1 MKSKMIVFAVFAF
14 TAVAVFGARKTGDS
28 INNAKSLM
36 SSQMATLVGEWD
48 TDEKE
53 TTDDGVCYFKKTLN
67 RGKAYTIWI
76 TGGNAEYID
85 LDVYTDPNYYE
96 DREDEPSA
104 GFDLVEFDGGKTKI
118 AYLYSEDWDSEDPAS
133 GRFIVELTG
142 DVGAST
148 TLHFQSGIVSFT
160 RTGTEESP
168 KSVSMANSW
177 KTLTANAI
185 EGGYYI
191 RSALKAGR
199 KYSVYTTRGTVAS
212 PLGIE
217 IDPDD
222 GGISVLADPSRTDG
236 KNEGWVVVPPVS
248 ATYTFLV
255 MTSDE
260 TQKFTFHYKSL
271 SPRKISA
278 HPSIPLLEEN
288 GYEASFIPGRIS
300 DNNTYY
306 DEIVDEHLC
315 RIHLAAGERWVFE
328 TTGAKTNLVMVAY
341 DSTGKVLGRNEASG
355 VGTSR
360 DTRLVVTPASAGLV
374 YVGVYNPELLVND
387 EPVGDP
393 ITLSARRAENLP
405 PADGWDPLDDVIAGA
420 SMMVPWPGTTNEMGV
435 IETTI
440 TNSYADAVALG
451 AVHGSHRLG
460 ANDHEDVFAI
470 NCVAN
475 QRYYL
480 RAVYKDETTALGLAA
495 KVFTMSGAKEVKV
508 ASTEDITYEDL
519 SFKAGTSGVYYI
531 RTWVNEGKGL
541 EYPDYLMYA
550 MVDVGTNDVG
560 LIRVDV
566 AGAQGTWTYN
576 KGSYPSGATI
586 VTAPADDMTVSF
598 AAVSGFVAPAS
609 QSVSVPAWNPGGV
622 PVLVTAK
629 YIDIYDTV
637 RTNKT
642 TKTVKGKKQTI
653 TTVYPAD
660 DTPQGAISIVPAVAA
675 ATARRTL
682 WQGDAADH
690 FVFSA
695 AAGVYYSFA
704 LDGDDN
710 ARLVV
715 SNAVDG
721 VLADV
726 VSADGREMEKRLL
739 PAGTTYVI
747 VVPDDPAAEGGAYT
761 LTYSKAATGL
771 VKFTADK
778 FNVKEGTEYA
788 SLTVVRTGT
797 EGAVRVKYA
806 TQAGTALPGTNYY
819 PVTDGVISWA
829 AGDKAKKTIKIRMVP
844 DLVGKWAASN
854 LTFSVVLYPVD
865 EYDLAANEY
874 LARTN
879 AQNTA
884 TVVRVEATAKK
895 PGTIQLASYGDGSID
910 DDPVA
915 NVKSPVVTGRAGDD
929 KFTLTFARSGG
940 SDGRVSV
947 KVSTATAKGD
957 TAKAGVDYVAK
968 TETLVWEDGD
978 AEPKQFEIEL
988 NESTGYAASKKFTL
1002 NMTAVK
1008 AATTPTLA
1016 AKKAS
1021 VIVRSEVVDQTA
1033 AEVASSVAA
1042 SSGAK
1047 LATKGTWFTDVESGA
1062 LRSAPQNGTLTYTL
1076 TGPGFF
1082 LCEPSLVAD
1091 AGEAEDSSADFT
1103 CQFNKEA
1110 PIDCADTNFNGR
1122 IARVIPSGK
1131 TTVTFKLSNVK
1142 GGAYA
1147 MFDPQDD
1154 GSPCLWVPFSKVAP
1168 MDPMNKAVVTNVTMF
1183 AWSVPEEL
1191 VDQDGIYCRV
1201 RFGTS
1206 SKPSEVV
1213 SNDYFTA
1220 GSVAFAGALE
1230 AGKIYYWA
1238 LDYAYTSETNLT
1250 AEQIAALDYKSGAN
1264 TWSFSML
1271 TPGAPITRVIDGDDA
1286 TGSSIADILSAGD
1299 TVTLLQGVKPD
1310 MMLGGV
1316 GDGEAGLS
1324 ADGVRLVGG
1333 VLPKGLSLSNGALK
1347 GVPTTPGTYTAL
1359 LQGFHDEVTETTK
1372 KVNGKKKTVTSHVYT
1387 YGTTLPVTF
1396 EVVPAG
1402 TSIGSFRGTLVED
1415 GDTFAFDARHLGNLT
1430 LSVTSA
1436 GKFTAKVAIG
1446 GITHTF
1452 TGTGYDEMLSY
1463 DETAEG
1469 VTRQLVV
1476 TLSNY
1481 TKINKK
1487 NYKEKNVLT
1496 LYMGDGP
1503 STNTI
1508 ALAEAVGRAELVM
1521 QVPNAKK
1528 TAVTPDILYTA
1539 TIYRN
1544 NGGSAVGNA
1553 AMADFAGYYT
1563 AALAPEGVS
1572 AADGVPVGNGY
1583 LLMTV
1588 AAANT
1593 VKITGVLANGTSVS
1607 CSSIGQLVG
1616 DDLDDPRGCV
1626 LKVPVYVGGSAYALG
1641 GVVEIATPT
1650 NSVGEATLPVVL
1662 PAAKLLWVKNA
1673 AAVTSRG
1680 GTGFAIS
1687 QAPTGGWYD
1696 KVVNLQ
1702 AYYLN
1707 REFAVQAAETG
1718 DDLPTAACA
1727 SGYEFR
1733 TESTP
1738 QELAMKFTGNAMT
1751 VASRKLVKH
1760 PTLGLYDFVGD
1771 VTTTSVNPWS
1781 VVLKFTRATGV
1792 VTGTFSA
1799 WEWKYRTVDG
1809 YMYPIA
1815 QKEIKKLAHKG
1826 VMLFSRDDSSDSPLD
1841 ANVLSA
1847 GFFLMPAT
1855 TSTKAKVVNAT
1866 WKASLP
1872 FNIVVTDES
1881 ERSWDEKD
1889 MSSETE

>member
-1 MKSKMIVFAVFAF
+1 MKSKMIVFAAFAF
-14 TAVAVFGARKTGDS
+14 AAAAVFGARRAGDS
-28 INNAKSLM
+28 INNAKSL
-36 SSQMATLVGEWD
+36 SGSQTATLVGEWD
-48 TDEKE
+48 PDEKE
-53 TTDDGVCYFKKTLN
+53 TTEDGVCYYKKTLS
-67 RGKAYTIWI
+67 RGKAYTVWI
-76 TGGNAEYID
+76 TGGSAEDID

-104 GFDLVEFDGGKTKI
+104 GFDIVDVDGGATKV
-118 AYLYSEDWDSEDPAS
+118 AYLYAEDWDNEDPAT

-142 DVGAST
+142 DLGAST

-199 KYSVYTTRGTVAS
+199 KYSVYTTRGTASS
-212 PLGIE
+212 PLGID

-222 GGISVLADPSRTDG
+222 GMSVLEDQSRTDG
-236 KNEGWVVVPPVS
+236 KNEGWVVIPPVS

-255 MTSDE
+255 TTSDE

-288 GYEASFIPGRIS
+288 NYAASFVPGRIA

-306 DEIVDEHLC
+306 DDIVDEHLC

-328 TTGAKTNLVMVAY
+328 TTGATTNQVMVAY
-341 DSTGKVLGRNEASG
+341 DSSGKVLGRNEASG
-355 VGTSR
+355 DGTK

-374 YVGVYNPELLVND
+374 YVGVYNPDLLVND
-387 EPVGDP
+387 EPVGNP
-393 ITLSARRAENLP
+393 ITLTARRAENLP
-405 PADGWDPLDDVIAGA
+405 PADGWDPVDDVIAGA
-420 SMMVPWPGTTNEMGV
+420 NMMVPWPDTTNETAT
-435 IETTI
+435 IETII
-440 TNSYADAVALG
+440 TNNYADAVALG
-451 AVHGSHRLG
+451 AVHGPHRLG
-460 ANDHEDVFAI
+460 ANDHEDIFAI

-480 RAVYKDETTALGLAA
+480 RAAYREETTSLGLAA
-495 KVFTMSGAKEVKV
+495 RVFTMSGAKEVKV
-508 ASTEDITYEDL
+508 ASTDDITDSDL
-519 SFKAGTSGVYYI
+519 SFKAGTSGVHYI
-531 RTWVNEGKGL
+531 RTWVKEGKGL
-541 EYPDYLMYA
+541 DYPDYLMYA

-560 LIRVDV
+560 FLSVDV
-566 AGAQGTWTYN
+566 AGAPGTWTYN

-586 VTAPADDMTVSF
+586 ATAPADNAVVSF

-609 QSVSVPAWNPGGV
+609 QPVSVPAWNPGDE
-622 PVLVTAK
+622 PVSVAAK

-653 TTVYPAD
+653 TTIYPAD

-675 ATARRTL
+675 ATAKRTL
-682 WQGDAADH
+682 WKGDAADH

-715 SNAVDG
+715 SNAVEG

-726 VSADGREMEKRLL
+726 VSEDGRDVVKRLL
-739 PAGTTYVI
+739 PAGSTYVI
-747 VVPDDPAAEGGAYT
+747 VVPGAPDAEGGAYT
-761 LTYSKAATGL
+761 LSYSKSAAAT

-788 SLTVVRTGT
+788 TLTVARAGT

-819 PVTDGVISWA
+819 PVTDGVLSWA
-829 AGDKAKKTIKIRMVP
+829 AGDKANKTIKIRMVP

-879 AQNTA
+879 ALSSA
-884 TVVRVEATAKK
+884 EVVRVEATAKK
-895 PGTIQLASYGDGSID
+895 PGTIQLAAYD
-910 DDPVA
+910 DDPVE
-915 NVKSPVVTGRAGDD
+915 NVKKPVVTGTAGDD

-940 SDGRVSV
+940 SDGKVSV

-957 TAKAGVDYVAK
+957 TAKANVDYVAK

-978 AEPKQFEIEL
+978 AEPKELEIEL
-988 NESTGYAASKKFTL
+988 NESTGYAATKKFTL

-1008 AATTPTLA
+1008 AATTPALA
-1016 AKKAS
+1016 AKAAT

-1033 AEVASSVAA
+1033 AEVAKSVAA
-1042 SSGAK
+1042 TGAK
-1047 LATKGTWFTDVESGA
+1047 LATKGTWFTDVQDGA
-1062 LRSAPQNGTLTYTL
+1062 LRSAPQAGTVTYTL

-1082 LCEPSLVAD
+1082 LCEPSLVVD

-1103 CQFNKEA
+1103 CRFNKEA
-1110 PIDCADTNFNGR
+1110 PIDCADESFDGM
-1122 IARVIPSGK
+1122 IARIIPAGK
-1131 TTVTFKLSNVK
+1131 TTVTFTLSNVK

-1147 MFDPQDD
+1147 TFTPQDD
-1154 GSPCLWVPFSKVAP
+1154 GSPCVWVPFSKVAP
-1168 MDPMNKAVVTNVTMF
+1168 SNPMNKAVVTNAATL
-1183 AWSVPEEL
+1183 AWTVPEEL

-1201 RFGTS
+1201 RFGAS
-1206 SKPSEVV
+1206 SKPAEVV
-1213 SNDYFTA
+1213 TNDDFTA
-1220 GSVAFAGALE
+1220 GAVALDAVLE
-1230 AGKIYYWA
+1230 AGKTYYWA
-1238 LDYAYTSETNLT
+1238 LDYAYSSETNLT
-1250 AEQIAALDYKSGAN
+1250 AEQIAELDYKAGAA
-1264 TWSFSML
+1264 TWSFSIVK
-1271 TPGAPITRVIDGDDA
+1271 PGAPITSVLDGDDA
-1286 TGSSIADILSAGD
+1286 TGSSIADILAAGD
-1299 TVTLLQGVKPD
+1299 SVTLLQGVRPD
-1310 MMLGGV
+1310 MQLGGE
-1316 GDGEAGLS
+1316 GEGADGLS
-1324 ADGVRLVGG
+1324 ADGFRLVGG
-1333 VLPKGLSLSNGALK
+1333 SLPKGLTLSNGALK

-1359 LQGFHDEVTETTK
+1359 LQGFHDEVTKTTK
-1372 KVNGKKKTVTSHVYT
+1372 KVNGKKKTVTTHAYT

-1402 TSIGSFRGTLVED
+1402 TSVGSFRGTLVED
-1415 GDTFAFDARHLGNLT
+1415 GDTFALDARHLGNLT

-1446 GITHTF
+1446 GVTHTF
-1452 TGTGYDEMLSY
+1452 TGTGYDEVLSY

-1469 VTRQLVV
+1469 VTRQLAV

-1487 NYKEKNVLT
+1487 NCKEKNTLT

-1503 STNTI
+1503 STNAI
-1508 ALAEAVGRAELVM
+1508 ALAESVGRAELIM

-1544 NGGSAVGNA
+1544 NGGSAEGKA

-1593 VKITGVLANGTSVS
+1593 VKITGVLANGTSIS
-1607 CSSIGQLVG
+1607 CTTIGQLVG

-1626 LKVPVYVGGSAYALG
+1626 LKIPVYVGNSAHALG
-1641 GVVEIATPT
+1641 GVVEIAAPT
-1650 NSVGEATLPVVL
+1650 NSAGEATMPVVL

-1707 REFAVQAAETG
+1707 RDFAVQAAETG
-1718 DDLPTAACA
+1718 DDLPEAARA

-1738 QELAMKFTGNAMT
+1738 QDLAMKFTGNAMT
-1751 VASRKLVKH
+1751 VASRKLVTN

-1781 VVLKFTRATGV
+1781 VTLKFTRATGV

-1809 YMYPIA
+1809 YTYPIA